1 MMKTYRTSEL
11 AKKLNIHPN
20 TVRFYEKIN
29 FISTVKRENNN
40 YRIFTEKH
48 YFQIKII
55 KLLYKDGWFGKEFR
69 KTANDIIF
77 SMRDWDLD
85 RALNNTEIHSEAL
98 REELRK
104 AKSTVKILDLWSKNE
119 NKISNNNVYDY
130 NEASQLIGASKES
143 IRNWERNKLIDIP
156 RKSKNKTRYFTDKE
170 IQRLKIIYMLR
181 QSKFTI
187 SSIFRSMQAYEKGL
201 VERISEE
208 LKDDTEEKMLIVT
221 GDNWVLNLENAVK
234 STLKVKTIIKN
245 IKLNPTL
252 IHHP

>member
-1 MMKTYRTSEL
+1 MKTYRTLEL
-11 AKKLNIHPN
+11 AKKLDLHPN
-20 TVRFYEKIN
+20 TVRFYEKIK
-29 FISTVKRENNN
+29 FISPVKREKNN
-40 YRIFTEKH
+40 YRLFTERH
-48 YFQIKII
+48 YLQIKII

-85 RALNNTEIHSEAL
+85 RALEKSKIHCQAL
-98 REELRK
+98 SEELRK

-119 NKISNNNVYDY
+119 YKISNKNVYDY
-130 NEASQLIGASKES
+130 NEASELIGASKES

-156 RKSKNKTRYFTDKE
+156 RKGKNKERYFTDNE

-201 VERISEE
+201 KGKISEE

-221 GDNWVLNLENAVK
+221 GDNWVLNLEKAVK
-234 STLKVKTIIKN
+234 STLEVINIIEN
-245 IKLNPTL
+245 IISNPTL

>member
-1 MMKTYRTSEL
+1 MKIYRTSEL

-20 TVRFYEKIN
+20 TVRFYEKIK
-29 FISTVKRENNN
+29 FISPVKREDNN
-40 YRIFTEKH
+40 YRVFTEIH
-48 YFQIKII
+48 YLQIKII

-77 SMRDWDLD
+77 SMRDRNLEK
-85 RALNNTEIHSEAL
+85 ALKNSKIYYEVLN
-98 REELRK
+98 EELSK
-104 AKSTVKILDLWSKNE
+104 ARSTVKILDEWSNNE
-119 NKISNNNVYDY
+119 NKISNNKVYNY
-130 NEASQLIGASKES
+130 NEASEIIGASKEA
-143 IRNWERNKLIDIP
+143 IRNWERNKLIEIP
-156 RKSKNKTRYFTDKE
+156 GKGKNKERYFTDNE
-170 IQRLKIIYMLR
+170 IERLKIIYMLR

-201 VERISEE
+201 IGRISEE

-234 STLKVKTIIKN
+234 SSLEVISIIKN
-245 IKLNPTL
+245 IMTNSTL